1 MISLL
6 HSSYMNNKSMKIK
19 LLLAKF
25 QKNRRIY
32 FTVNCFFKGL
42 LNKGCGRTSKVVAK
56 WKGMTNKRDDKKLM
70 RAMKTFS
77 VLSKL
82 VSNCLT
88 KNAKQL

>member
-1 MISLL
+1 
-6 HSSYMNNKSMKIK
+6 MKIK

-56 WKGMTNKRDDKKLM
+56 WKGMPNKRDD
-70 RAMKTFS
+70 
-77 VLSKL
+77 
-82 VSNCLT
+82 
-88 KNAKQL
+88 